1 MAMQLETNGKCD
13 VHNEDF
19 MFYCTN
25 CNQLICVSCVENHN
39 ALGHTLRKS
48 DKSFPLIDEKCRKS
62 ADKLKQRKETLE
74 QQLEERKGAKKV
86 ADTNGV
92 RAVKELMDVF
102 ARVDALV
109 ETAKK
114 EAFTKA
120 AQCADLQ
127 QDHNIAIGQSQR
139 AVQLLEHKDGA
150 LIKNKKQLPPRDH
163 VRPFLHSLV
172 DSLLQERREQAAQQS
187 TNTAIRTPGYSS
199 NCGLHDICP
208 HYVEKEL
215 TISRIFEKRINCP
228 GKLNSNHLKLNDFTH
243 L

>member
-25 CNQLICVSCVENHN
+25 CNQLICVSCVEKHN

-48 DKSFPLIDEKCRKS
+48 DKSFPLIDEKCRQS

-74 QQLEERKGAKKV
+74 QQLEARKGVKKV

-92 RAVKELMDVF
+92 RAVKEMLDVF

-109 ETAKK
+109 DTAKK
-114 EAFTKA
+114 ESFTKA

-127 QDHNIAIGQSQR
+127 QDPKIAIGQSQR
-139 AVQLLEHKDGA
+139 VGQFLEHKDGA
-150 LIKNKKQLPPRDH
+150 LIKNKTRLPPRDQ
-163 VRPFLHSLV
+163 VRYFLHSLV
-172 DSLLQERREQAAQQS
+172 DSLLQERREQAALQS
-187 TNTAIRTPGYSS
+187 SNSTIPTPGYYS

-208 HYVEKEL
+208 IMLKRNGQLVEDSRSEL
-215 TISRIFEKRINCP
+215 IA
-228 GKLNSNHLKLNDFTH
+228 H
-243 L
+243 